1 MGITGMNPWPIVIT
15 KLQMQ
20 THDNQR
26 ESRYQSINQSI
37 NQSGFISDRNVH
49 SK

>member
-1 MGITGMNPWPIVIT
+1 MIATLSKIYLDRRWR
-15 KLQMQ
+15 L
-20 THDNQR
+20 
-26 ESRYQSINQSI
+26 SI